1 MKVTENDAE
10 AFVLDQ
16 ISSPSTS
23 CYACESPLAAPRVGA
38 ASSTGARTTTTAV
51 VSARVE
57 VDVVSISA
65 AGAQASAASTSDVR
79 SALRDLVKGV
89 RREVRDL
96 LRTDS
101 LDDETKQQVR
111 ELFRDF
117 RKEAQSAFRE
127 FRRNSEEPAAATSLD
142 NAVLEGFYRFKSELR
157 VALAPPSPAPS
168 PIPAVGP
175 VVNGEAPAPS
185 VELEGLVKVVEPVEP
200 AEAEA
205 ASQQGAQP
213 VDEKI
218 YDIVATFE
226 RAYYAFKDQLTS
238 FVNSLTPSEPAPIAV
253 DPLPEVWPGAP
264 EPEGAPG
271 AGGQPTNT
279 AFAYTR
285 TTLSIEVSVG
295 AYSWAA

>member
-1 MKVTENDAE
+1 M
-10 AFVLDQ
+10 LDQ
-16 ISSPSTS
+16 ISSPPTS
-23 CYACESPLAAPRVGA
+23 CYACETTPFGAHIGA
-38 ASSTGARTTTTAV
+38 ASTATTHATTAAV
-51 VSARVE
+51 ISAHVE

-65 AGAQASAASTSDVR
+65 AGAQASAASTDDVR

-127 FRRNSEEPAAATSLD
+127 FRRNSEEPAAGTSLD
-142 NAVLEGFYRFKSELR
+142 SAVLEGFYRFKSELR
-157 VALAPPSPAPS
+157 VALAPPAPAPS

-175 VVNGEAPAPS
+175 LVNAEAPAPS
-185 VELEGLVKVVEPVEP
+185 VEIEGLVRVVEPVEP
-200 AEAEA
+200 AESKATSQEA
-205 ASQQGAQP
+205 AQP

-238 FVNSLTPSEPAPIAV
+238 FVNSLTASEPAPIAV

-264 EPEGAPG
+264 DPEGAPG

-279 AFAYTR
+279 AFTYTR
-285 TTLSIEVSVG
+285 TTLSIEVSVS